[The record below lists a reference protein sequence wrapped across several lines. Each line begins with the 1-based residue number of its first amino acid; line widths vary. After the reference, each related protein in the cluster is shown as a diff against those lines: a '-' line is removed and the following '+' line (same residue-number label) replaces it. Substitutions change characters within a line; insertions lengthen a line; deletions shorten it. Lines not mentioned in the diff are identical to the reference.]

1 MAVASRGVPMTVS
14 GQVLS
19 PDADALRGKSGWIA
33 ALGVVF
39 VIGGAIAL
47 SSIAMTTVVSVFLVG
62 VIMVVCGVAEVFN
75 ALQLRSWGKMAFWLL
90 VGLLYIVA
98 GILTFENPLL
108 AAKALTLFL
117 GASLIVAGI
126 AKIIVASDTKG
137 RPSWYFIVLGGVV
150 TLLVGAVILAK
161 WPFGSLYILG
171 IFLAVD
177 LIVTGGGWIAFS
189 LGMKP
194 RP

>member
-1 MAVASRGVPMTVS
+1 MTVS

-177 LIVTGGGWIAFS
+177 LIVTGGGWIAFG

>member
-1 MAVASRGVPMTVS
+1 MTVS
-14 GQVLS
+14 GRVLN
-19 PDADALRGKSGWIA
+19 PDADPLRGKSGWIA

-47 SSIAMTTVVSVFLVG
+47 SAITMTAVVSVFLVG
-62 VIMVVCGVAEVFN
+62 IIMVVCGVAEVIN
-75 ALQLRSWGKMAFWLL
+75 ALQLRTWGKMVFWLL
-90 VGLLYIVA
+90 VGVLYIVS
-98 GILTFENPLL
+98 GILTFENPLF
-108 AAKALTLFL
+108 AAKILTLLL
-117 GASLIVAGI
+117 GASLITAGI

-150 TLLVGAVILAK
+150 TLLVGVVIMAK
-161 WPFGSLYILG
+161 WPVGSLYILG

-189 LGMKP
+189 LGLKP